1 MIKYKNFFYGLILI
15 ALAFQTI
22 KFYSF
27 YLEYSDWQYAD
38 WLINYQGG
46 FIRRGMVGEILFQIH
61 NIFKIKLDLLVLI
74 LICLLYFLLT
84 LFLIKSIKY
93 LSNSKLD
100 TLIFL
105 SPGFFLYPIMN
116 SEIIGRKELLL
127 FVVIGT
133 FVFLEKNFRGK
144 YLLIALVSSIF
155 LVSLTHTGLLFYT
168 PYLIFIYFL
177 IKIVRKEKSYLNE
190 LIIILLTI
198 LVTLSLIYFNQGSK
212 TQVFEICNSIKNFI
226 LEDCP
231 SRAQFG
237 WLATPVQEHLNV
249 KIDSGLV
256 NYIFFYLISLIFVFI
271 FISIKLYNSYFNT
284 YNIILNKLNPFYVLL
299 FLFLLTIPIYILG
312 YDWGRYI
319 SMSYFCSFFIY
330 IYCIKK
336 RLLKINFNKFCLNFN
351 TSKKFFILF
360 TIIYTLAW
368 TFPFYGGNNIKLP
381 LKKPIIQLQKI
392 LDKNDF

>member
-1 MIKYKNFFYGLILI
+1 MIKFNNFFYGLVLI
-15 ALAFQTI
+15 VLAFQTI

-155 LVSLTHTGLLFYT
+155 LVSLTHT
-168 PYLIFIYFL
+168 
-177 IKIVRKEKSYLNE
+177 
-190 LIIILLTI
+190 
-198 LVTLSLIYFNQGSK
+198 
-212 TQVFEICNSIKNFI
+212 
-226 LEDCP
+226 
-231 SRAQFG
+231 
-237 WLATPVQEHLNV
+237 
-249 KIDSGLV
+249 
-256 NYIFFYLISLIFVFI
+256 
-271 FISIKLYNSYFNT
+271 
-284 YNIILNKLNPFYVLL
+284 
-299 FLFLLTIPIYILG
+299 
-312 YDWGRYI
+312 
-319 SMSYFCSFFIY
+319 
-330 IYCIKK
+330 
-336 RLLKINFNKFCLNFN
+336 
-351 TSKKFFILF
+351 
-360 TIIYTLAW
+360 
-368 TFPFYGGNNIKLP
+368 
-381 LKKPIIQLQKI
+381 
-392 LDKNDF
+392 